1 VRYVLVTNLPFGL
14 TPNGAYAVDELWG
27 WDLKAHLEA
36 LNKHLPHYKLYV
48 YAPMESYDPKKHR
61 YIFARDAIVFCP
73 LPNFKSKLEFIKNF
87 PKIICIFLR
96 EFRKSD
102 VLHSTATFYP
112 PIGLTAN
119 LVGLFRRCSKRL
131 LVIDADTIGDFELLA
146 AMNKSIRK
154 LFYLVIKR
162 LVALVLKIQIRLTP
176 LVFVVGDVLYER
188 FKNYRN
194 VVKIYASWVRRED
207 IISSASLLRKIE
219 SSKRS
224 EKIKLCFAARLILKK
239 NPVCAIQVAKIL
251 KSKGIPFKLD
261 IFGEGQM
268 KEELKELVKKYELED
283 HVTFKGLIPYGE
295 TFYNALREY
304 DAILVP
310 NLSGEQPRI
319 IFDAMANGLVVIG
332 STNPFKGI
340 IKSGINGIL
349 CDPRNPESFALAV
362 QRLYEDRGFQERLIY
377 AGIKAVEEN
386 NINSIHERR
395 MKILINRLKLN
406 SA

>member
-1 VRYVLVTNLPFGL
+1 
-14 TPNGAYAVDELWG
+14 
-27 WDLKAHLEA
+27 
-36 LNKHLPHYKLYV
+36 
-48 YAPMESYDPKKHR
+48 M
-61 YIFARDAIVFCP
+61 
-73 LPNFKSKLEFIKNF
+73 
-87 PKIICIFLR
+87 
-96 EFRKSD
+96 
-102 VLHSTATFYP
+102 
-112 PIGLTAN
+112 
-119 LVGLFRRCSKRL
+119 
-131 LVIDADTIGDFELLA
+131 
-146 AMNKSIRK
+146 
-154 LFYLVIKR
+154 
-162 LVALVLKIQIRLTP
+162 
-176 LVFVVGDVLYER
+176 
-188 FKNYRN
+188 
-194 VVKIYASWVRRED
+194 
-207 IISSASLLRKIE
+207 
-219 SSKRS
+219 
-224 EKIKLCFAARLILKK
+224 
-239 NPVCAIQVAKIL
+239 
-251 KSKGIPFKLD
+251 PFKLS

-268 KEELKELVKKYELED
+268 KEELKELVKKYELGD

-377 AGIKAVEEN
+377 ARIKTVEEN
-386 NINSIHERR
+386 TINSIHERR